1 MNGYSVGNIVWW
13 ETKVQTKET
22 VVFPFEVESGEVVAL
37 QSLIIKRLSHDRFKL
52 CIDNCSQHFKKPSKE
67 IEPTYSGLT
76 EDHDIVRQMDIEA
89 VRRRHGRELGPN

>member
-1 MNGYSVGNIVWW
+1 MNGYSVGDIVWW
-13 ETKVQTKET
+13 ETEVKNKDT
-22 VVFPFEVESGEVVAL
+22 VVFPFEVERNDLVAL
-37 QSLIIKRLSHDRFKL
+37 QSLIIEPLGNDRFEL
-52 CIDNCSQHFKKPSKE
+52 CIDTCSQHFKKPSEE